1 MDRTIGDFMDNK
13 NNVEIFEGKSL
24 SDLLKDIYDNS
35 MHKKKQ
41 INKLTE
47 ELSNFVKRVSDVAVI
62 SPIIKEYLDVGVK
75 NDEQLIKIAQVATKL
90 VGATNKEGDEILSEK
105 EKQQLLSTINDT
117 VKDLQTT
124 SDIISNEKKDIDSK
138 NVEN

>member
-1 MDRTIGDFMDNK
+1 MDMNQQ
-13 NNVEIFEGKSL
+13 IFDGKSF

-75 NDEQLIKIAQVATKL
+75 NDDHLIKIAAIVQRAMQR
-90 VGATNKEGDEILSEK
+90 GSDEASSLILTDAEK
-105 EKQQLLSTINDT
+105 KQLLVEVEKMQDSEDKGSEDKD
-117 VKDLQTT
+117 VKQ
-124 SDIISNEKKDIDSK
+124 
-138 NVEN
+138 

>member
-1 MDRTIGDFMDNK
+1 MSNK
-13 NNVEIFEGKSL
+13 KDDIQIFDGKSL

-35 MHKKKQ
+35 VEKKTQ

-47 ELSNFVKRVSDVAVI
+47 ELSTFVKRVSDVAVI

-75 NDEQLIKIAQVATKL
+75 NDEQLIKIAQVAAKL

-117 VKDLQTT
+117 VQELQST
-124 SDIISNEKKDIDSK
+124 SDNINLKKKDIDNK
-138 NVEN
+138 HIEN

>member
-1 MDRTIGDFMDNK
+1 MDNK
-13 NNVEIFEGKSL
+13 DVEVFGGKSL

-35 MHKKKQ
+35 VEKKTQ

-47 ELSNFVKRVSDVAVI
+47 ELSKFVNRVSDVAVI

-75 NDEQLIKIAQVATKL
+75 NDEQLIKIAQVAAKL
-90 VGATNKEGDEILSEK
+90 VGATTKEGDEILSEK
-105 EKQQLLSTINDT
+105 EKQELLSTINDT

-124 SDIISNEKKDIDSK
+124 SEKIGDEKNEIDNKFVK
-138 NVEN
+138 N

>member
-1 MDRTIGDFMDNK
+1 MDNK
-13 NNVEIFEGKSL
+13 DIEVFGGKSL

-35 MHKKKQ
+35 VEKKTQ

-47 ELSNFVKRVSDVAVI
+47 ELSKFVNRVSDVAVI

-75 NDEQLIKIAQVATKL
+75 NDEQLIKIAQVAAKL
-90 VGATNKEGDEILSEK
+90 VGATTKEGDEILSEK
-105 EKQQLLSTINDT
+105 EKQELLSTINDT

-124 SDIISNEKKDIDSK
+124 SEKIGDEKNEIDNKFVK
-138 NVEN
+138 N